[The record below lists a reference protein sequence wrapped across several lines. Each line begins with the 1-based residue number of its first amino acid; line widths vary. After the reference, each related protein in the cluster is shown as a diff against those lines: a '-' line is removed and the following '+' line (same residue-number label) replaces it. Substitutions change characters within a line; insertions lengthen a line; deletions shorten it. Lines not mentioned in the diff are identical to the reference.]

1 VASAVSDQY
10 QSRVTGD
17 LLSALR
23 QLDTASTRQQE
34 AALEEAVEV
43 MHALPWKAPRLSDV
57 ETLHKETQYGAWVLV
72 HGNNVN
78 HFTALIN
85 SHQVAG
91 LDSIDKTAA
100 ALAAAAVPMKPDIE
114 GAEGSRLRQTATAA
128 VKIPARMTVD
138 GACMPPHR
146 CAAAHASSPRL
157 WRRSRRRPRAPR
169 PPPRPAFPCCH
180 LIG

>member
-1 VASAVSDQY
+1 VASAASEQY

-23 QLDTASTRQQE
+23 QLDTASTGGQE
-34 AALEEAVEV
+34 AALEEAVDV
-43 MHALPWKAPRLSDV
+43 MHALPWKVPRLADV
-57 ETLHKETQYGAWVLV
+57 ETLHQETQYGAWVLV

-100 ALAAAAVPMKPDIE
+100 ALAAAGVPMKPHIE
-114 GAEGSRLRQTATAA
+114 GAEGSYLRQTATAA
-128 VKIPARMTVD
+128 VKTPARMLVD
-138 GACMPPHR
+138 GKEREVEWPYAYFELAQR
-146 CAAAHASSPRL
+146 DAQRDGSRYEGFFSSQATNL
-157 WRRSRRRPRAPR
+157 
-169 PPPRPAFPCCH
+169 FEMTKQ
-180 LIG
+180 